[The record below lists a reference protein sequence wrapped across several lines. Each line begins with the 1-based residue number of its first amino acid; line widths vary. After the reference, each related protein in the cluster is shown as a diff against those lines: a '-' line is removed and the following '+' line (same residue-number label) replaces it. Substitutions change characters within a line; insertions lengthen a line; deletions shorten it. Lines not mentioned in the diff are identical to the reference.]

1 MKINEILDLHFN
13 LSFES
18 PIKELKKNITFNK
31 KEYLMNKS
39 IFLPD
44 VITTG
49 KDLYLV
55 NMEESKIN
63 YISNKNLVSNL
74 KEFKKTKK
82 MTT

>member
-1 MKINEILDLHFN
+1 
-13 LSFES
+13 
-18 PIKELKKNITFNK
+18 
-31 KEYLMNKS
+31 MNKS

-74 KEFKKTKK
+74 KEFKNKK
-82 MTT
+82 K